1 MRTCACLNT
10 NSDRIPIQ
18 LIKMHV
24 NGDGDFD
31 DDGFC
36 GYEIFPSSYRRRL
49 FSTEETRLRA
59 RTFKTLIITRILC
72 FYVNRLSSTLFP

>member
-10 NSDRIPIQ
+10 NSDRIPIIQ

-24 NGDGDFD
+24 NDDGDMDGDLNDDD

-36 GYEIFPSSYRRRL
+36 GYEIFPSSYHIGVVPCRPKKL
-49 FSTEETRLRA
+49 VCA
-59 RTFKTLIITRILC
+59 RTHLKR
-72 FYVNRLSSTLFP
+72 V